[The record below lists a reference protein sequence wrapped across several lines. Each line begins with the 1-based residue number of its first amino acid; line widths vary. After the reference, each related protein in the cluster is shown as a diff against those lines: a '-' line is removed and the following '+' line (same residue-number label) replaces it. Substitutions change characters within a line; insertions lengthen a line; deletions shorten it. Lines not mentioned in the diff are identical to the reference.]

1 MNTIKILQD
10 EFEREVNTTRKFL
23 SIVPDDKFDWKP
35 HTKSM
40 TMKELASHV
49 AEIPGWIPLTLQ
61 ADGLDFAANAYTP
74 PAVNNS
80 KELVEFFEKAVA
92 NGREAL
98 SKTTEEQLMENWTM
112 RNGEVIIESAPKY
125 KFLRDVYCQTTH
137 HRAQLGVYL
146 RLNNIAIPGSYG
158 PSADELGK

>member
-1 MNTIKILQD
+1 MNIIKILQD

-23 SIVPDDKFDWKP
+23 SIVPEDKFDWKP
-35 HTKSM
+35 HSKSM
-40 TMKELASHV
+40 SLKELASHV
-49 AEIPGWIPLTLQ
+49 AEIPGWIPMTLQ
-61 ADGLDFAANAYTP
+61 DDGLDFASTPYTS
-74 PAVNNS
+74 PAVNNT
-80 KELVEFFEKAVA
+80 KELVAFFEKAVVD
-92 NGREAL
+92 GRDAL

-112 RNGEVIIESAPKY
+112 RSGEVVYETAPKY

-158 PSADELGK
+158 PSADELGM